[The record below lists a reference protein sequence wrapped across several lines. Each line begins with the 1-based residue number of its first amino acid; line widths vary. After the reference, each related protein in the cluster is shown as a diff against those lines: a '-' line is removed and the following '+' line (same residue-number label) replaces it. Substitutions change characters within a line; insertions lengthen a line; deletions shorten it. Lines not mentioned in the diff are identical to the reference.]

1 MTSEQRTNEW
11 RYHLLDVA
19 VITALAG
26 AFLAVRCS
34 ASESTGTGSQSE
46 LYIVNRT
53 PPSVSIIDG
62 QHWRTVESIALDED
76 YEPDWGAVSLG
87 GRFLYVAGDRKIPSY
102 RSESLDPARLWIV
115 DLSSRNLTG
124 TIPIDSQRGPTFSK
138 NGGYLV
144 VQDSLNYIF
153 LDTHTGEVAGKLPQ
167 YAANRGLSVSRNTSR
182 VFSLYSNF
190 PLANQ
195 TDADGP
201 RSGLPAFLRIYGLDS
216 EKPYIEIELPGSRDW
231 SGGVCCRLMLSNDE
245 NWLYIVNGGRAGD
258 AKNYRNGIVH
268 VIDTAIGKPVAQFAI
283 PAACGEVQEP
293 EAGSPLVLTV
303 SAKDSRGK
311 LYRFHADRPPQ
322 VIDVGADPIELKRLP
337 NQAGFWAISRQ
348 DVRFLADG
356 ASAVSYAVPLKPYKN
371 LSQADATVFLD
382 DYPSE
387 ILYLPSQNRL
397 VIGRMT
403 KSDKLA
409 IANLTSNLIEHVV
422 TVGRSETKARNVAE
436 DVAGIAFAGSYGL
449 DRGWLEVAAPQGN
462 AIYAFHAPTADVTVI
477 RADDGAIL
485 EKIAVEGVAMGAT
498 PNGRLVYTYGPRGIT
513 WIDTQTNK
521 KLRDY
526 HPDSSKVRSMQ
537 ALENGQGI
545 VTLTTKSLLVWDGTS
560 GSLVAKVENL
570 HDPSFIVQYSSPG
583 SVTAVGKSRPH
594 ENFNFRCRRN

>member
-1 MTSEQRTNEW
+1 MTSSRRGRER
-11 RYHLLDVA
+11 RPHLLAAA
-19 VITALAG
+19 VITALVG
-26 AFLAVRCS
+26 PFLAGQCS
-34 ASESTGTGSQSE
+34 ASESTGAESQSE

-62 QHWRTVESIALDED
+62 QHWRTVERILLDGG
-76 YEPDWGAVSLG
+76 YEPDWGAVSPG
-87 GRFLYVAGDRKIPSY
+87 GRFLYVAGDRKISSDGY
-102 RSESLDPARLWIV
+102 ESLDPTRLWIV

-124 TIPIDSQRGPTFSK
+124 TIPIDPQRRPTFSK

-153 LDTHTGEVAGKLPQ
+153 FDTYRGEVAGKLPQ
-167 YAANRGLSVSRNTSR
+167 YAANRGLSVSRNTST

-201 RSGLPAFLRIYGLDS
+201 RSGLPTFLRIYRLDS
-216 EKPYIEIELPGSRDW
+216 EKPYIEIGLPGSNDW
-231 SGGVCCRLMLSNDE
+231 SGGVCCELMLSNDE

-258 AKNYRNGIVH
+258 AKNYKNGIVH
-268 VIDTAIGKPVAQFAI
+268 VIDTANGKPMAQFAI

-293 EAGSPLVLTV
+293 EAGSPLVLTI
-303 SAKDSRGK
+303 SGANDTRGK
-311 LYRFHADRPPQ
+311 LYRFNADRPPQ

-348 DVRFLADG
+348 DLRFLADG
-356 ASAVSYAVPLKPYKN
+356 ASTVSYAVPLKPYKN
-371 LSQADATVFLD
+371 VSQADATVFLD
-382 DYPSE
+382 DYPSD
-387 ILYLPSQNRL
+387 ILYLPNENRL
-397 VIGRMT
+397 VMGRMA

-409 IANLTSNLIEHVV
+409 IANLTSNRIEHVV

-436 DVAGIAFAGSYGL
+436 DIAEIVLIGSYGFE
-449 DRGWLEVAAPQGN
+449 RGWLEVVAPQGKN
-462 AIYAFHAPTADVTVI
+462 IYAFHAPTADVTVI
-477 RADDGAIL
+477 RAGDGAIV
-485 EKIAVEGVAMGAT
+485 EKIAVEGAAMGTT

-513 WIDTQTNK
+513 WIDTQTNR

-570 HDPSFIVQYSSPG
+570 HDPSLHCAVFLPGLGDSRGEVQ
-583 SVTAVGKSRPH
+583 AA
-594 ENFNFRCRRN
+594 